1 MKKIKLSFYFYAWI
15 ICFLLIFVFIIINLE
30 GRIISIEKFYLKAEM
45 NDRILKY
52 YDFSSIKN
60 YNVNDLISVNYNND
74 GSINGVVYDIDATN
88 SFISNNMNAFNEL
101 ISLNKGDNSFYN
113 DTLIIKVPLSIILG
127 KSVLADI
134 GPVLP
139 LKIYYNS
146 DFFVNLNTKV
156 SSYGINSSLVE
167 LFVEVTLAYQ
177 VVGSNVEVINTY
189 QYLLTSIL
197 VNGNL
202 PSFYTS
208 YQKKSDVFN
217 N

>member
-1 MKKIKLSFYFYAWI
+1 M
-15 ICFLLIFVFIIINLE
+15 
-30 GRIISIEKFYLKAEM
+30 
-45 NDRILKY
+45 
-52 YDFSSIKN
+52 
-60 YNVNDLISVNYNND
+60 
-74 GSINGVVYDIDATN
+74 
-88 SFISNNMNAFNEL
+88 
-101 ISLNKGDNSFYN
+101 
-113 DTLIIKVPLSIILG
+113 
-127 KSVLADI
+127 
-134 GPVLP
+134 LP

-177 VVGSNVEVINTY
+177 VVGSSVEVKNTY